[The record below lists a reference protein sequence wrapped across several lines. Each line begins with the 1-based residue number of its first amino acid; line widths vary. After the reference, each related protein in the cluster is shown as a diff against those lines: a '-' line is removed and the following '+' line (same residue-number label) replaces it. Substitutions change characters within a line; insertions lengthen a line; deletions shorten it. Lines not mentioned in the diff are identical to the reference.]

1 MAEPHGLT
9 NRGPRIPKLE
19 SGEKNNGVGATAQR
33 SNVVRGAVALSLSLL
48 LIQACAS
55 GDVAA
60 VANFVSEQ
68 NANPFSKDESGR
80 TPLGVA
86 CEAGHVQVAKYL
98 IETEE
103 VSPGFRGTDGA
114 TPLHS
119 AARGGHLT
127 VARYLVDEQGVNPS
141 CTDKNGLRP
150 IDYAKNSNVREFLL
164 HYNSRGAQADWLG
177 PGTNTSHHHTARS
190 STETEHSVVVV
201 CFIDDD
207 VDE

>member
-60 VANFVSEQ
+60 VANLVSEQ

-98 IETEE
+98 IETEG
-103 VSPGFRGTDGA
+103 VSPVFRGAGRC
-114 TPLHS
+114 HS
-119 AARGGHLT
+119 ASFSRQ
-127 VARYLVDEQGVNPS
+127 R
-141 CTDKNGLRP
+141 RP
-150 IDYAKNSNVREFLL
+150 PHCGQISGRRAGSKSFVHGQKR
-164 HYNSRGAQADWLG
+164 AQ
-177 PGTNTSHHHTARS
+177 TNRLCK
-190 STETEHSVVVV
+190 E
-201 CFIDDD
+201 
-207 VDE
+207 